1 VGLSDLRK
9 QKPGVTNLS
18 SADKETKGW
27 KSFMSLRP
35 LQPLPEIDLQSG
47 CWSELFDR
55 ALVAPAPGVRH
66 QAPCRG
72 LELPWEKMIQLAAV
86 EYPVLVESGPTS
98 RPGLVFLGY
107 STALIPI
114 RETKDQMILWH
125 LEVASHD
132 RQIKISELQATR
144 SRWLR
149 TKDFDFLAS
158 KRALLGWCSQADL
171 RLGASTDDLNVTWSS
186 EKKKPFSW
194 ELTNINLQTRAQSAS
209 PAQFSIQAGASW
221 KHVNNKVK
229 FSPSR
234 QYLKCLNRSMLE
246 QIVLDDVATMRA
258 WLVPLIS
265 VSSHVVSIL
274 EKDSEEISSKGRS
287 YYFHYLSLPER
298 ILRRFGRQ
306 WRNDHSKDRRQAKQ
320 LDCSKAHH
328 WILNQSGQNFAP

>member
-1 VGLSDLRK
+1 MYIRIDSDTISLKTCSLNKDFPSIFEWVCLILRK
-9 QKPGVTNLS
+9 QTPGVTNMS

-55 ALVAPAPGVRH
+55 ALVPPAPGVRH
-66 QAPCRG
+66 QASCRG

-107 STALIPI
+107 SAALIPI
-114 RETKDQMILWH
+114 RETKDQMTLWH

-144 SRWLR
+144 SIWLR
-149 TKDFDFLAS
+149 TKNLDLLTS
-158 KRALLGWCSQADL
+158 KRALLGWCSQADR
-171 RLGASTDDLNVTWSS
+171 RLGVSTDDLNVTWSS
-186 EKKKPFSW
+186 AKKKPFSW

-234 QYLKCLNRSMLE
+234 QYLKCLNRIMLE
-246 QIVLDDVATMRA
+246 QIVLYDVATMRA

-265 VSSHVVSIL
+265 V
-274 EKDSEEISSKGRS
+274 
-287 YYFHYLSLPER
+287 FHHMLLVYWKR
-298 ILRRFGRQ
+298 IRR
-306 WRNDHSKDRRQAKQ
+306 
-320 LDCSKAHH
+320 
-328 WILNQSGQNFAP
+328 NFE